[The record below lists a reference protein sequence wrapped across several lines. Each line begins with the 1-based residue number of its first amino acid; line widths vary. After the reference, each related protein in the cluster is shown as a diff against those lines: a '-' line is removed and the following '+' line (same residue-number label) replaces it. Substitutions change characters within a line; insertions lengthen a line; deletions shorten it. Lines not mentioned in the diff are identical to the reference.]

1 MVAIFTARKPLEQ
14 IAFEKSAGADAFP
27 DQHLYPGAQFKGP
40 VLYEGRIRVTMPA
53 PGGQVAVELLD
64 GLYAD
69 GPIVATDEIFIE
81 TADLAIAGAWTVGT
95 VTDPSAEVDPL
106 DPPASIEIVQIDPE
120 NTSGSHSTIAPNRTR
135 GRIDTTVD
143 ARISA
148 AVTLPVSNLRA
159 RGTLGFARS
168 TDNLRQLTFQGVVAG
183 TWGLG
188 AVVTGGTS
196 GATGVIVGLGPA
208 INQGLG
214 PDSFGFFIVVDMGLH
229 DPADAPLTEWD
240 IATPEVVSS
249 STGGASGTLKSA
261 PFAGRSTGVL
271 FRPSSNNPAFA
282 SGRGTKMH
290 ATSGTM
296 QIIFPDKIVFPAALP
311 INQNGIW
318 LGDILDI
325 QDPPIEGIF
334 TVVGFSGTNL
344 PNDTIRVDPPHNA
357 ADDPS
362 EFISPIDILY
372 NPNVSPTPL
381 LVSGLEVSMLSAGV
395 VDITDGR
402 SWPDVGVLPGDD
414 IRVVSLSGSND
425 GDIRFGRIQSTG
437 SVPFDRGFLPGDLNT
452 FGSGLDTMDVFLL
465 RKGSYTP
472 PDPAGP

>member
-1 MVAIFTARKPLEQ
+1 MGIDY
-14 IAFEKSAGADAFP
+14 AGAEWD
-27 DQHLYPGAQFKGP
+27 
-40 VLYEGRIRVTMPA
+40 
-53 PGGQVAVELLD
+53 
-64 GLYAD
+64 
-69 GPIVATDEIFIE
+69 
-81 TADLAIAGAWTVGT
+81 VGT
-95 VTDPSAEVDPL
+95 
-106 DPPASIEIVQIDPE
+106 
-120 NTSGSHSTIAPNRTR
+120 
-135 GRIDTTVD
+135 
-143 ARISA
+143 
-148 AVTLPVSNLRA
+148 
-159 RGTLGFARS
+159 
-168 TDNLRQLTFQGVVAG
+168 
-183 TWGLG
+183 
-188 AVVTGGTS
+188 
-196 GATGVIVGLGPA
+196 
-208 INQGLG
+208 
-214 PDSFGFFIVVDMGLH
+214 PD
-229 DPADAPLTEWD
+229 
-240 IATPEVVSS
+240 VVSS

-334 TVVGFSGTNL
+334 TVVGFSATNL
-344 PNDTIRVDPPHNA
+344 ANDTIRVDPPHNA

-362 EFISPIDILY
+362 EFISPIDVLY
-372 NPNVSPTPL
+372 NPDVSPAPAL
-381 LVSGLEVSMLSAGV
+381 LVSGLAVSMLSAGV

-414 IRVVSLSGSND
+414 IRVVSVSGTND

-437 SVPFDRGFLPGDLNT
+437 SVPFDRGFLPGDLNS
-452 FGSGLDTMDVFLL
+452 FGSGTDTMDVFLL
-465 RKGSYTP
+465 RKGSYIP

>member
-1 MVAIFTARKPLEQ
+1 MVAIFTARKEVQQ
-14 IAFEKSAGADAFP
+14 IAFEKSAGIEPFP
-27 DQHLYPGAQFKGP
+27 DQHLYPDAQFKGA
-40 VLYEGRIRVTMPA
+40 VLYEGRIQVTMPA

-81 TADLAIAGAWTVGT
+81 TDDLAIAGAWTVGT
-95 VTDPSAEVDPL
+95 VTDPSADVDPL
-106 DPPASIEIVQIDPE
+106 DPPASIEILQIDPE
-120 NTSGSHSTIAPNRTR
+120 NTSGSHATIVPNRTR
-135 GRIDTTVD
+135 GRIDTIVD

-148 AVTLPVSNLRA
+148 AVTLLNANLRA
-159 RGTLGFARS
+159 RGTLGFSRS
-168 TDNLRQLTFQGVVAG
+168 SDNLRQLTFQGVVAG

-188 AVVTGGTS
+188 ATVTGGTS
-196 GATGVIVGLGPA
+196 GAVGKIVGLGPA

-214 PDSFGFFIVVDMGLH
+214 PDSFGFFITVDMGI
-229 DPADAPLTEWD
+229 DYAGAEWD
-240 IATPEVVSS
+240 VGTPDVVSS

-344 PNDTIRVDPPHNA
+344 ANDTIRVDPPHNA

-362 EFISPIDILY
+362 EFISPIDVLY
-372 NPNVSPTPL
+372 NPDVSPAPAL
-381 LVSGLEVSMLSAGV
+381 LVSGLAVSMLSAGV

-414 IRVVSLSGSND
+414 IRVVSVSGTND

-437 SVPFDRGFLPGDLNT
+437 SVPFDRGFLPGDLNS
-452 FGSGLDTMDVFLL
+452 FGSGTDTMDVFLL
-465 RKGSYTP
+465 RKGSYIP